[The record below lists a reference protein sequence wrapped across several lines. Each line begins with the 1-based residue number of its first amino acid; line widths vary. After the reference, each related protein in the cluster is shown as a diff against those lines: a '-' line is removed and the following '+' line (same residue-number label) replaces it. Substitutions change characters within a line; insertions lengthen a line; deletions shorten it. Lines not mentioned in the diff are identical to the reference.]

1 MAENPLYP
9 AQITD
14 ALRTVRYPG
23 SGKDIVSLGMVEDDM
38 RIDGR
43 KVSFSLIFDKST
55 DPFARSVVKS
65 AEAALH
71 TFVAAD
77 VEADIRIKTRTPS
90 PGAKAPALPG
100 VRDIVAV
107 SSGKGGVGKS
117 TVAANLAVSL
127 AAEGYRV
134 GLLDADIFGPSV
146 PKMFGIEDE
155 QLYMH
160 EVDGRNL
167 IIPIEK
173 YGVKRSPSA

>member
-1 MAENPLYP
+1 MCVFGDVVGFGLAERRVAVEGECEVFY
-9 AQITD
+9 AQ
-14 ALRTVRYPG
+14 
-23 SGKDIVSLGMVEDDM
+23 
-38 RIDGR
+38 
-43 KVSFSLIFDKST
+43 
-55 DPFARSVVKS
+55 S
-65 AEAALH
+65 AFE
-71 TFVAAD
+71 
-77 VEADIRIKTRTPS
+77 
-90 PGAKAPALPG
+90 KAPALPG

-167 IIPIEK
+167 IIPRRSASTAAATNVCRAASADFTTERAKGSVDLSKMSEK
-173 YGVKRSPSA
+173 LTLRPSMRMSSSTMPRLTMSLPEPG